1 MTRNP
6 FKPTAG
12 ANPPLLVGRDEL
24 IAEFSESIDDGP
36 GAPMRL
42 SIFTGPRGVGKTVI
56 LNAIADCAQDDYQW
70 LVFHE
75 TATPG
80 FLVRLMR
87 AIEKSLDQKA
97 RRSITGVTLPLLL
110 GSGGGGVQVSA
121 ATQERPT
128 DDFREV
134 IAPLLDR
141 CEANGT
147 GVLVTIDEVHTD
159 NSIELRQLATA
170 VQHIIREER
179 QFALAFAGLP
189 TAVDDLLTANQIT
202 FLRRADRRDLKDVPL
217 ADVGQALNTTI
228 NESGHTITAEA
239 LELATQATGGYPFMI
254 QLVGYQIW
262 RNANGNT
269 ITTTAVAAGIE
280 AARTRLGSLV
290 HAPALRELSD
300 VDRTYL
306 LAMAQDD
313 GPSKTAEIA
322 RRMDKSPQ
330 YASVYRARL
339 IAAGMIEPATHG
351 TVRFAIPYLRD
362 YLIQHAAHQAMTTKD
377 TQSHEI

>member
-1 MTRNP
+1 MARNP

-24 IAEFSESIDDGP
+24 IAEFSESIEDGP

-56 LNAIADCAQDDYQW
+56 LNAIADRAQDDYQW

-80 FLVRLMR
+80 FLARLMR
-87 AIEKSLDQKA
+87 AIEKALDQKA
-97 RRSITGVTLPLLL
+97 RRSITGVTLPSLL

-121 ATQERPT
+121 AAQERPT

-147 GVLVTIDEVHTD
+147 GVLVTIDEVHTE
-159 NSIELRQLATA
+159 NSTELRQLAIA
-170 VQHIIREER
+170 VQHLIREER

-202 FLRRADRRDLKDVPL
+202 FLRRADRRDLRDVPL
-217 ADVGQALNTTI
+217 ADVGEALNTTI
-228 NESGHTITAEA
+228 NESGRTITAEA

-254 QLVGYQIW
+254 QP
-262 RNANGNT
+262 R
-269 ITTTAVAAGIE
+269 
-280 AARTRLGSLV
+280 RLPDLAKRHRQHD
-290 HAPALRELSD
+290 HACC
-300 VDRTYL
+300 
-306 LAMAQDD
+306 
-313 GPSKTAEIA
+313 
-322 RRMDKSPQ
+322 RRGRHRGCADP
-330 YASVYRARL
+330 ARL
-339 IAAGMIEPATHG
+339 PCARPSAPGAFRCRPNVLARDGAGRRSLEDG
-351 TVRFAIPYLRD
+351 
-362 YLIQHAAHQAMTTKD
+362 
-377 TQSHEI
+377 